1 MTRFFQQQIQPM
13 TERSVPQAPCPSCP
27 SQVLNR
33 KNIEFKPEKRR
44 KVTKIK
50 DKMQKEQRFALSLG
64 KWQKTNKF

>member
-1 MTRFFQQQIQPM
+1 MSRFFQQQIPPM

-33 KNIEFKPEKRR
+33 KNIELKPEKRR

-50 DKMQKEQRFALSLG
+50 DKIQKE
-64 KWQKTNKF
+64 